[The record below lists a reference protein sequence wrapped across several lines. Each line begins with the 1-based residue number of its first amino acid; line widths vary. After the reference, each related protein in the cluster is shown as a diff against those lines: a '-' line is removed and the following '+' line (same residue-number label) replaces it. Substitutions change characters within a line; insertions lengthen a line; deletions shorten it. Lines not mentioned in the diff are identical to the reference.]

1 MTITISTATADDAA
15 ALAACAAVTFPLAC
29 PRDAR
34 PEDIQHHIETRLSA
48 EQFRAS
54 IATPGQTI
62 LYLRDGS
69 AQHGSVQNG
78 SLQNSE
84 KGAEPIAGYSMIVLA
99 QPTDDVLGALS
110 LAPVVELSKFYV
122 RPEYHGR
129 GAAAA
134 LMSATLKL
142 AAASGLPGVWLGVNQ
157 ENARAI
163 RFYSKSGFRR
173 VGTKRFRLG
182 DRFEDDFILEQALPV
197 RSTSAA

>member
-1 MTITISTATADDAA
+1 MTMTITISTAKAEDAA
-15 ALAACAAVTFPLAC
+15 ALAECAAVTFPLAC
-29 PRDAR
+29 PPDSR
-34 PEDIQHHIETRLSA
+34 PEDVQQHIATRLSA
-48 EQFRAS
+48 EQFRMS

-62 LYLRDGS
+62 LCIRNGSTQHACLRDAERGS
-69 AQHGSVQNG
+69 
-78 SLQNSE
+78 
-84 KGAEPIAGYSMIVLA
+84 EPIAGYSIIVLA
-99 QPTDDVLGALS
+99 QPTDDDVLGALS

-163 RFYSKSGFRR
+163 RFYTKNGFRR

-197 RSTSAA
+197 RSDLHA